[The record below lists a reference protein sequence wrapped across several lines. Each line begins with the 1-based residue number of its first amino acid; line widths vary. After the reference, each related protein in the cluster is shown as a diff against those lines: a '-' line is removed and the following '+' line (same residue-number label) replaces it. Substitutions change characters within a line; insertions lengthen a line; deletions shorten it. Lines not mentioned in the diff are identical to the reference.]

1 MWRHQKIIRRLLVR
15 KMTLEVR
22 NIYPLTPTFKKVAS
36 LYEAAFPVEE
46 RLPLWKLSWNS
57 LKNGQSFLAYF
68 DQEVFI
74 GFTYAICTDNLVY
87 LLFLAVEE
95 SKQSQGYGSQIL
107 AQVRKGAGERP
118 CVLTIEPMDE
128 EDASNRSQRLKRLA
142 FYENNGYQ
150 SLNHFYFEGRER
162 YQILITDRSL
172 SLDRIEQDLAKT
184 FLGKHGVRVE

>member
-15 KMTLEVR
+15 RMTLEVR
-22 NIYPLTPTFKKVAS
+22 KIYPLTPTFKKVAS

-46 RLPLWKLSWNS
+46 RLPLWQLSWNS

-107 AQVRKGAGERP
+107 AQVREEAGERP

-128 EDASNRSQRLKRLA
+128 EDASNRTQRLKRLA
-142 FYENNGYQ
+142 FYERNGYQ
-150 SLNHFYFEGRER
+150 ALNHFYFEGRER

>member
-1 MWRHQKIIRRLLVR
+1 
-15 KMTLEVR
+15 MTLEVR

-46 RLPLWKLSWNS
+46 RLPLWQLSWNS

-74 GFTYAICTDNLVY
+74 GFTYAICTDNLIY

-107 AQVRKGAGERP
+107 AQVRKEAGERP

-128 EDASNRSQRLKRLA
+128 EDASNRTQRLKRLA

-150 SLNHFYFEGRER
+150 ALNHFYFEGTER

>member
-1 MWRHQKIIRRLLVR
+1 
-15 KMTLEVR
+15 MTLEVR
-22 NIYPLTPTFKKVAS
+22 NIYPLAATFKKVAS

-46 RLPLWKLSWNS
+46 RLPLWQLSWNN
-57 LKNGQSFLAYF
+57 LKNGQSFLTYF

-107 AQVRKGAGERP
+107 AQVKEEAGGRP
-118 CVLTIEPMDE
+118 CALTIEPMDE
-128 EDASNRSQRLKRLA
+128 EQVSNRGQRLKRLA
-142 FYENNGYQ
+142 FYERNGYQ
-150 SLNHFYFEGRER
+150 LLNHFYFEGTER

-172 SLDRIEQDLAKT
+172 SLDKIEQDLAKT
-184 FLGKHGVRVE
+184 FLGKHGVRVD

>member
-22 NIYPLTPTFKKVAS
+22 KIYPLTPTFKKVAS

-46 RLPLWKLSWNS
+46 RLPLWQLSWNS

-107 AQVRKGAGERP
+107 AQVREEAGERP

-128 EDASNRSQRLKRLA
+128 EDVSNRTQRLKRLA

-150 SLNHFYFEGRER
+150 SLNHFYFEGKER
-162 YQILITDRSL
+162 YQILITDRCL
-172 SLDRIEQDLAKT
+172 SLDTIEQDLAKT

>member
-46 RLPLWKLSWNS
+46 RLPLWQLSWNS
-57 LKNGQSFLAYF
+57 LKTGQFFLAYF

-107 AQVRKGAGERP
+107 AQVRKKAGERP

-128 EDASNRSQRLKRLA
+128 EDASNRTQRLKRLA

-172 SLDRIEQDLAKT
+172 SLDTIEQDLAKT